1 MDRFDLELRQALKS
15 WVANHP
21 LPTSGRARLLSTAA
35 SLNNPADRT
44 SPFQFVE
51 IPNMLLTW
59 AMVYSMEGRI
69 GSLRSIS

>member
-1 MDRFDLELRQALKS
+1 MDRFDLELRQAMKS
-15 WVANHP
+15 WVAHQP
-21 LPTSGRARLLSTAA
+21 LPTSGRARLLRIAA
-35 SLNNPADRT
+35 SQNNPADRT